1 MTIVQNKAAT
11 YDELQLIANYFI
23 SQSIVASFYKIN
35 LPEMDLFLN
44 ETHVWYS
51 YSFTWSIK
59 VFFYIWFI

>member
-11 YDELQLIANYFI
+11 YDEMQLIANYFL

-35 LPEMDLFLN
+35 LPKMDLFLN

-51 YSFTWSIK
+51 YSFT
-59 VFFYIWFI
+59 

>member
-11 YDELQLIANYFI
+11 YDEMQLIANYFL

-35 LPEMDLFLN
+35 LPKMDLFLN

-59 VFFYIWFI
+59 VFFYILFI